1 MDHLDTT
8 LQKNNME
15 NQKNLFLAI
24 VISMAI
30 IFGFQL
36 LVPQP
41 ERVPVSEDQTV
52 EQSSVDLNIQ
62 NTNSQI
68 IVNRNEVI
76 SSSGR
81 VSFDNGKIKGSINL
95 EGGIIDDL
103 VLEEFRET
111 LDPTSDLIEFLNPLG
126 SQDAYYLDTGWV
138 SSDNTLELPNNK
150 SIWKTDKTSMG
161 IDDPVKLFW
170 SNSQG
175 ITFEKIISLDEN
187 YLFNVDQRVI
197 NNSDKSFDLFP
208 FGLSKRQGIPDMQN
222 FFILHEGPISITDS
236 VLEEYDY
243 DDLKEK
249 RKIKHT
255 SVGGWIGITDKYWQ
269 TAIIPNQNEP
279 ITQTYSYSF
288 AENVDNFQTD
298 IVGEK
303 IAVSNGASISHNFK
317 LFAGPK
323 IVSVIDTYMEEYGI
337 QEFDRSVDFGWFYFL
352 TKPIFNVLQFVFGYV
367 GNFGWSI
374 IVFTI
379 LMRICFFPLA
389 QQSFKSMAKMKKL
402 GPELQRLK
410 EQYGDD
416 RAGMQKEMMALYK
429 REKANPIAGCLPI
442 LLQIPVF
449 FSLYKVLFVTIE
461 MRHAPFIGWIHDLSA
476 PDPLGLLTLF
486 GFVDWNVPGIF
497 QLFNIG
503 IWPILMGISMFLQQ
517 KLNPAPVDK
526 MQAKIFMF
534 LPIVFT
540 FVLGGFAAGLVIYWT
555 TNNVLSM
562 AQQYVIQR
570 KIINS

>member
-1 MDHLDTT
+1 
-8 LQKNNME
+8 ME

-24 VISMAI
+24 IISMAI

-41 ERVPVSEDQTV
+41 ERTPVTEDTNTQD
-52 EQSSVDLNIQ
+52 SVSLDIQ
-62 NTNSQI
+62 GATSAILLDRDQVLEETI
-68 IVNRNEVI
+68 
-76 SSSGR
+76 R
-81 VSFDNGKIKGSINL
+81 VTFDNSKIKGSINL

-103 VLEEFRET
+103 VLEEYRET
-111 LDPTSDLIEFLNPLG
+111 LDPTSDFITYLNPLG

-138 SSDNTLELPNNK
+138 SPDSTIELPNNK
-150 SIWKTDKTSMG
+150 SVWKADKTSIGMN
-161 IDDPVKLFW
+161 DPVKLTW
-170 SNSQG
+170 QNSQN
-175 ITFEKIISLDEN
+175 ITFEKIITLDEH
-187 YLFNVDQRVI
+187 YLFSVDQRVI
-197 NNSDKSFDLFP
+197 NNSGKSFDLYP
-208 FGLSKRQGIPDMQN
+208 FGLSKRQGIPEMEN
-222 FFILHEGPISITDS
+222 FFILHEGPLSITDS
-236 VLEEYDY
+236 VLKEYDY
-243 DDLKEK
+243 DDLKDK
-249 RKIKHT
+249 KKIKLN
-255 SVGGWIGITDKYWQ
+255 SVGGWIGMTDKYWQ
-269 TAIIPNQNEP
+269 TAIISDQNEP
-279 ITQTYSYSF
+279 IQQTYSYSYV
-288 AENVDNFQTD
+288 ENTDNFQTD
-298 IVGEK
+298 LVGTKIVVGEGD
-303 IAVSNGASISHNFK
+303 NISHNLK

-323 IVSVIDTYMEEYGI
+323 IVSVIDQYMDEYGV

-352 TKPIFNVLQFVFGYV
+352 TKPIFHVLEFIFGYV
-367 GNFGWSI
+367 GNFGWAI
-374 IVFTI
+374 IIFTL

-389 QQSFKSMAKMKKL
+389 QASFKSMAKMKKL

-449 FSLYKVLFVTIE
+449 FALYKVLFVTIE
-461 MRHAPFIGWIHDLSA
+461 MRHAPFIGWISDLSA

-486 GFVDWNVPGIF
+486 GFVDWNVPGIL

>member
-1 MDHLDTT
+1 
-8 LQKNNME
+8 ME

-24 VISMAI
+24 IISMAI

-41 ERVPVSEDQTV
+41 ERAPVTEDNTAQESVSLDIQSTSSALLLDR
-52 EQSSVDLNIQ
+52 EQVLEETIRI
-62 NTNSQI
+62 T
-68 IVNRNEVI
+68 
-76 SSSGR
+76 
-81 VSFDNGKIKGSINL
+81 FDNSKIKGSINL

-103 VLEEFRET
+103 VLEEYRET
-111 LDPTSDLIEFLNPLG
+111 LDPTSDFITYLNPLG

-138 SSDNTLELPNNK
+138 SPDSTIELPNNK
-150 SIWKTDKTSMG
+150 SVWKADKSSIG
-161 IDDPVKLFW
+161 INDPVKLTW
-170 SNSQG
+170 QNSQN
-175 ITFEKIISLDEN
+175 IIFEKIITLDEH
-187 YLFNVDQRVI
+187 YLFSVDQRVI
-197 NNSDKSFDLFP
+197 NNSGKSFDLYP
-208 FGLSKRQGIPDMQN
+208 FGLSKRQGIPQMEN
-222 FFILHEGPISITDS
+222 FFILHEGPLSITDS
-236 VLEEYDY
+236 VLKEYDY
-243 DDLKEK
+243 DDLKDQK
-249 RKIKHT
+249 KIKLN
-255 SVGGWIGITDKYWQ
+255 SVGGWIGMTDKYWQ
-269 TAIIPNQNEP
+269 TAIISDQNEP
-279 ITQTYSYSF
+279 IQQTYSYSF
-288 AENVDNFQTD
+288 AENTDNFQTD
-298 IVGEK
+298 LVGAKIVVGDGDN
-303 IAVSNGASISHNFK
+303 VSHNLK

-323 IVSVIDTYMEEYGI
+323 IVQVIEQYMDEYGV

-352 TKPIFNVLQFVFGYV
+352 TKPIFHVLEFIFGYV

-374 IVFTI
+374 VIFTL

-389 QQSFKSMAKMKKL
+389 QASFKSMAKMKKL

-486 GFVDWNVPGIF
+486 GFVDWNVPGIL

>member
-1 MDHLDTT
+1 
-8 LQKNNME
+8 ME

-24 VISMAI
+24 IISMAI

-41 ERVPVSEDQTV
+41 ERAPVTEDNNAQESVSLDIQSTSSALLLDR
-52 EQSSVDLNIQ
+52 EQVLEETIRI
-62 NTNSQI
+62 T
-68 IVNRNEVI
+68 
-76 SSSGR
+76 
-81 VSFDNGKIKGSINL
+81 FDNSKIKGSINL

-103 VLEEFRET
+103 VLEEYRET
-111 LDPTSDLIEFLNPLG
+111 LDPTSDFITYLNPLG

-138 SSDNTLELPNNK
+138 SPDSTIELPNNK
-150 SIWKTDKTSMG
+150 SVWKADKSSIG
-161 IDDPVKLFW
+161 INDPVKLTW
-170 SNSQG
+170 QNSQN
-175 ITFEKIISLDEN
+175 IIFEKIITLDEH
-187 YLFNVDQRVI
+187 YLFSVDQRVI
-197 NNSDKSFDLFP
+197 NNSGKSFDLYP
-208 FGLSKRQGIPDMQN
+208 FGLSKRQGFPEMQN
-222 FFILHEGPISITDS
+222 FFILHEGPLSITDG

-243 DDLKEK
+243 DDLKDQK
-249 RKIKHT
+249 KIKLN
-255 SVGGWIGITDKYWQ
+255 SVGGWIGMTDKYWQ
-269 TAIIPNQNEP
+269 TAITSDQNEP
-279 ITQTYSYSF
+279 IQQTYSYSF
-288 AENVDNFQTD
+288 AENTDNFQTD
-298 IVGEK
+298 LVGAKIVVGDGDN
-303 IAVSNGASISHNFK
+303 VSHNLK

-323 IVSVIDTYMEEYGI
+323 IVQVIEQYMDEYGV

-352 TKPIFNVLQFVFGYV
+352 TKPIFHVLEFIFGYV

-374 IVFTI
+374 VIFTL

-389 QQSFKSMAKMKKL
+389 QASFKSMAKMKKL

-486 GFVDWNVPGIF
+486 GFVDWNVPGIL

>member
-1 MDHLDTT
+1 
-8 LQKNNME
+8 ME

-24 VISMAI
+24 IISMAI
-30 IFGFQL
+30 IFAFQL

-41 ERVPVSEDQTV
+41 ERVPVSENDTLD
-52 EQSSVDLNIQ
+52 ENLVDLSIEGS
-62 NTNSQI
+62 TSQI
-68 IVNRNEVI
+68 IIERNEVI
-76 SSSGR
+76 NSSSR
-81 VSFDNGKIKGSINL
+81 VTFDNSKIKGSINL
-95 EGGIIDDL
+95 EGGVIDDL
-103 VLEEFRET
+103 ILEEFRET
-111 LDPTSDLIEFLNPLG
+111 LDPSSDLIEFLNPLG
-126 SQDAYYLDTGWV
+126 SKDTYYLDTGWV
-138 SSDNTLELPNNK
+138 SSDSTIELPNSK
-150 SIWKTDKTSMG
+150 SVWKADKNS
-161 IDDPVKLFW
+161 IDINDPVKLSW
-170 SNSQG
+170 TNSQN
-175 ITFEKIISLDEN
+175 IIFEKIISLDDN
-187 YLFNVDQRVI
+187 YLFNVDQRVV
-197 NNSDKSFDLFP
+197 NNSNKSFDLFP
-208 FGLSKRQGIPDMQN
+208 YGLSKRQGVPEMQN
-222 FFILHEGPISITDS
+222 FFILHEGPLSITDG

-249 RKIKHT
+249 KKIKL
-255 SVGGWIGITDKYWQ
+255 SSIGGWIGMTDKYWQ

-279 ITQTYSYSF
+279 IQQTYSYSF
-288 AENVDNFQTD
+288 SENVDNFQTD
-298 IVGEK
+298 VVGDK
-303 IAVSNGASISHNFK
+303 IAVSNGASVSHNFK

-323 IVSVIDTYMEEYGI
+323 IVSVIDKYMEEYGI

-352 TKPIFNVLQFVFGYV
+352 TKPIFNVLQFIFGYV

-374 IVFTI
+374 IVFTL

-402 GPELQRLK
+402 GPEMQRLK

-449 FSLYKVLFVTIE
+449 FALYKVLFVTIE

-486 GFVDWNVPGIF
+486 GFVDWNVPGIL

-570 KIINS
+570 KIVNS

>member
-1 MDHLDTT
+1 
-8 LQKNNME
+8 ME

-24 VISMAI
+24 IISMAI

-41 ERVPVSEDQTV
+41 ERVPVPEETNTQESVSLDIQSTTSAILLDRKQVLEETV
-52 EQSSVDLNIQ
+52 
-62 NTNSQI
+62 
-68 IVNRNEVI
+68 
-76 SSSGR
+76 R
-81 VSFDNGKIKGSINL
+81 VTFDNSKINGSINL
-95 EGGIIDDL
+95 EGGFIDDL
-103 VLEEFRET
+103 ILEEYRET
-111 LDPTSDLIEFLNPLG
+111 LDPTSDFIGFLNPLG
-126 SQDAYYLDTGWV
+126 SEDAYYLDTGWV
-138 SSDNTLELPNNK
+138 SPDSSIELPNNK
-150 SIWKTDKTSMG
+150 SKWTADKSVIG
-161 IDDPVKLFW
+161 INDPVKITW
-170 SNSQG
+170 TNSQN
-175 ITFEKIISLDEN
+175 ITFEKIITLDEH

-197 NNSDKSFDLFP
+197 NNSDKSFDLYP
-208 FGLSKRQGIPDMQN
+208 FGLSKRQGLPEMQN
-222 FFILHEGPISITDS
+222 FFILHEGPLSVTDG

-249 RKIKHT
+249 QKIKLN
-255 SVGGWIGITDKYWQ
+255 SVGGWIGMTDKYWQ

-279 ITQTYSYSF
+279 IQQTYSYSF
-288 AENVDNFQTD
+288 VENIDNFQTD
-298 IVGEK
+298 LVGAKIVVG
-303 IAVSNGASISHNFK
+303 NGDNISHNLK

-323 IVSVIDTYMEEYGI
+323 IVSVIEQYMDEYGV

-352 TKPIFNVLQFVFGYV
+352 TKPIFHVLEFIFGYV
-367 GNFGWSI
+367 GNFGWAI
-374 IVFTI
+374 IIFTI

-449 FSLYKVLFVTIE
+449 FALYKVLFVTIE

-486 GFVDWNVPGIF
+486 GFVDWSVPGIL

>member
-1 MDHLDTT
+1 
-8 LQKNNME
+8 ME

-41 ERVPVSEDQTV
+41 EKAPISEEQTF
-52 EQSSVDLNIQ
+52 EESSVELSIQ
-62 NTNSQI
+62 NTDTK
-68 IVNRNEVI
+68 IVINRDEVI

-81 VSFDNGKIKGSINL
+81 VVFDNGKIKGSINL
-95 EGGIIDDL
+95 EGGFIDDL

-138 SSDNTLELPNNK
+138 SSDSTLELPNNK

-161 IDDPVKLFW
+161 VDDPVKFFW
-170 SNSQG
+170 KSSQG

-197 NNSDKSFDLFP
+197 NNSDRSFDLFP
-208 FGLSKRQGIPDMQN
+208 FGLSKRQGIPEMQN
-222 FFILHEGPISITDS
+222 FFILHEGPISITDG

-243 DDLKEK
+243 DDLKENK
-249 RKIKHT
+249 KIKHT
-255 SVGGWIGITDKYWQ
+255 SIGGWIGITDKYWQ

-279 ITQTYSYSF
+279 IHQTYSYSF

-374 IVFTI
+374 IAFTI

-402 GPELQRLK
+402 GPEMQRLK

-429 REKANPIAGCLPI
+429 REKANPVAGCLPI

-449 FSLYKVLFVTIE
+449 FALYKVLFVTIE

-476 PDPLGLLTLF
+476 PDPLGLITAF
-486 GFVDWNVPGIF
+486 GFFDWNVPGIL

-570 KIINS
+570 KIIKS

>member
-1 MDHLDTT
+1 
-8 LQKNNME
+8 ME

-41 ERVPVSEDQTV
+41 ERAPISEEQTFEENSV
-52 EQSSVDLNIQ
+52 ELSIQ
-62 NTNSQI
+62 NTNTQI
-68 IVNRNEVI
+68 VINRDEVI

-81 VSFDNGKIKGSINL
+81 VIFDNGKIKGSINL
-95 EGGIIDDL
+95 EGGFIDDL

-138 SSDNTLELPNNK
+138 SSDSTLELPSNK

-161 IDDPVKLFW
+161 VDDPVKLFW
-170 SNSQG
+170 TNSQG

-197 NNSDKSFDLFP
+197 NNSDRSFDLFP
-208 FGLSKRQGIPDMQN
+208 FGLSKRQGIPEMQN
-222 FFILHEGPISITDS
+222 FFILHEGPISITDG

-243 DDLKEK
+243 DDLKENK
-249 RKIKHT
+249 KIKHT
-255 SVGGWIGITDKYWQ
+255 SIGGWIGITDKYWQ

-279 ITQTYSYSF
+279 IHQTYSYSF

-303 IAVSNGASISHNFK
+303 IAVSNGASISNNFK

-374 IVFTI
+374 IAFTI

-402 GPELQRLK
+402 GPEMQRLK

-449 FSLYKVLFVTIE
+449 FALYKVLFVTIE

-476 PDPLGLLTLF
+476 PDPLGLLTAF
-486 GFVDWNVPGIF
+486 GFFDWNVPGIL

-570 KIINS
+570 KIIKS

>member
-1 MDHLDTT
+1 
-8 LQKNNME
+8 ME

-24 VISMAI
+24 IISMAI

-41 ERVPVSEDQTV
+41 ERVPVTEENNAQESVSLDIQGTTSAILLDRNQVLEETV
-52 EQSSVDLNIQ
+52 
-62 NTNSQI
+62 
-68 IVNRNEVI
+68 
-76 SSSGR
+76 R
-81 VSFDNGKIKGSINL
+81 VTFDNSKIKGSINL

-103 VLEEFRET
+103 VLEEYRET
-111 LDPTSDLIEFLNPLG
+111 LDPTSDFIGFLNPLG
-126 SQDAYYLDTGWV
+126 SEDAYYLDTGWV
-138 SSDNTLELPNNK
+138 SPDSSIELPNNK
-150 SIWKTDKTSMG
+150 SKWTADKSSIG
-161 IDDPVKLFW
+161 INDPVKITW
-170 SNSQG
+170 TNTQN
-175 ITFEKIISLDEN
+175 ITFEKIITLDEH
-187 YLFNVDQRVI
+187 YLFSVDQRVI
-197 NNSDKSFDLFP
+197 NNSNKSFDLYP
-208 FGLSKRQGIPDMQN
+208 FGLSKRQGLPEMQN
-222 FFILHEGPISITDS
+222 FFILHEGPLSVTDG

-243 DDLKEK
+243 DDLKENQ
-249 RKIKHT
+249 KIKLN
-255 SVGGWIGITDKYWQ
+255 SVGGWIGMTDKYWQ

-279 ITQTYSYSF
+279 IQQTYSYSF
-288 AENVDNFQTD
+288 VENIDNFQTD
-298 IVGEK
+298 LVGAKIVVG
-303 IAVSNGASISHNFK
+303 NGDNISHNLK

-323 IVSVIDTYMEEYGI
+323 IVSVIEQYMDEYGV

-352 TKPIFNVLQFVFGYV
+352 TKPIFHVLEFIFGYV
-367 GNFGWSI
+367 GNFGWAI
-374 IVFTI
+374 IIFT
-379 LMRICFFPLA
+379 LFNENLFFPTCST
-389 QQSFKSMAKMKKL
+389 SFKSMAKMKKL

-449 FSLYKVLFVTIE
+449 FALYKVLFVTIE

-486 GFVDWNVPGIF
+486 GFVDWNVPGIL

>member
-1 MDHLDTT
+1 
-8 LQKNNME
+8 ME

-24 VISMAI
+24 IISMAI
-30 IFGFQL
+30 IFGFQI

-41 ERVPVSEDQTV
+41 EPTPVSEEQTNDQNT
-52 EQSSVDLNIQ
+52 VDLSVQGSSSASLID
-62 NTNSQI
+62 
-68 IVNRNEVI
+68 RADVI
-76 SSSGR
+76 NNSGR
-81 VSFDNGKIKGSINL
+81 VTFDNTKIKGSINL
-95 EGGIIDDL
+95 SGALIDDL
-103 VLEEFRET
+103 ILMEFRET

-126 SQDAYYLDTGWV
+126 SQNSYYLDTGWV
-138 SSDNTLELPNNK
+138 SSDSSIELPSNK
-150 SIWKTDKTSMG
+150 SIWKADKNSIG
-161 IDDPVKLFW
+161 INDPVKLSW
-170 SNSQG
+170 TSSQD
-175 ITFEKIISLDEN
+175 ITFEKIISLDDN

-208 FGLSKRQGIPDMQN
+208 YGLSKRQGIPQMQN
-222 FFILHEGPISITDS
+222 FFILHEGPLSITDN

-243 DDLKEK
+243 DDLKDK
-249 RKIKHT
+249 KKIKL
-255 SVGGWIGITDKYWQ
+255 SSIGGWIGMTDKYWQ
-269 TAIIPNQNEP
+269 TAIIANQNEP
-279 ITQTYSYSF
+279 IQQTYSYSF
-288 AENVDNFQTD
+288 VENTDNFQTD
-298 IVGEK
+298 LVGEK
-303 IAVSNGASISHNFK
+303 ITISQGSSISHNLK

-323 IVSVIDTYMEEYGI
+323 IVSVIDKYMEEHDV

-352 TKPIFNVLQFVFGYV
+352 TKPIFNVLQFIFSYI

-374 IVFTI
+374 IVFTF

-402 GPELQRLK
+402 APEMKRLK

-416 RAGMQKEMMALYK
+416 KAGMQKEMMALYK

-449 FSLYKVLFVTIE
+449 FALYKVLFVTIE

-486 GFVDWNVPGIF
+486 GLFDWNVPGIL
-497 QLFNIG
+497 QLLNIG

>member
-1 MDHLDTT
+1 
-8 LQKNNME
+8 
-15 NQKNLFLAI
+15 
-24 VISMAI
+24 MAI

-41 ERVPVSEDQTV
+41 ERAPVTEENNTQESVSLDIQGTTSTILLDRDQVLEETV
-52 EQSSVDLNIQ
+52 
-62 NTNSQI
+62 
-68 IVNRNEVI
+68 
-76 SSSGR
+76 R
-81 VSFDNGKIKGSINL
+81 VTFDNSKIKGSINL
-95 EGGIIDDL
+95 EGGFIDDL
-103 VLEEFRET
+103 VLEEYRET
-111 LDPTSDLIEFLNPLG
+111 LDPTSDFIGFLNPLG
-126 SQDAYYLDTGWV
+126 SDDAYYLDTGWV
-138 SSDNTLELPNNK
+138 SPDSSIELPNNK
-150 SIWKTDKTSMG
+150 SKWTADKSSIG
-161 IDDPVKLFW
+161 INDPVKITW
-170 SNSQG
+170 TNTQN
-175 ITFEKIISLDEN
+175 ITFEKIITLDEH
-187 YLFNVDQRVI
+187 YLFSVDQRVI
-197 NNSDKSFDLFP
+197 NNSDKSFDLYP
-208 FGLSKRQGIPDMQN
+208 FGLSKRQGLPEMQN
-222 FFILHEGPISITDS
+222 FFILHEGPLSVTEG

-249 RKIKHT
+249 QKIKLN
-255 SVGGWIGITDKYWQ
+255 SVGGWIGMTDKYWQ
-269 TAIIPNQNEP
+269 TTIIPNQNEP
-279 ITQTYSYSF
+279 VQQTYSYSF
-288 AENVDNFQTD
+288 VENIDNFQTD
-298 IVGEK
+298 LVGAKIVVGK
-303 IAVSNGASISHNFK
+303 GDNISHNLK

-323 IVSVIDTYMEEYGI
+323 IVSVIEQYMDEYGV

-352 TKPIFNVLQFVFGYV
+352 TKPIFHVLEFIFGYV
-367 GNFGWSI
+367 GNFGWAI
-374 IVFTI
+374 IIFTI

-449 FSLYKVLFVTIE
+449 FALYKVLFVTIE

-486 GFVDWNVPGIF
+486 GFVDWNVPGIL

>member
-1 MDHLDTT
+1 
-8 LQKNNME
+8 ME

-24 VISMAI
+24 IISMAI
-30 IFGFQL
+30 IFAFQL

-41 ERVPVSEDQTV
+41 ERVPVSENDTLD
-52 EQSSVDLNIQ
+52 ENLVDLSIEGS
-62 NTNSQI
+62 TSQI
-68 IVNRNEVI
+68 IIERNEVI
-76 SSSGR
+76 NSSSR
-81 VSFDNGKIKGSINL
+81 VTFDNSKIKGSINL
-95 EGGIIDDL
+95 EGGVIDDL
-103 VLEEFRET
+103 ILEEFRET
-111 LDPTSDLIEFLNPLG
+111 LDPSSDLIEFLNPLG
-126 SQDAYYLDTGWV
+126 SQDTYYLDTGWV
-138 SSDNTLELPNNK
+138 SSDSTIELPNSK
-150 SIWKTDKTSMG
+150 SVWKADKNS
-161 IDDPVKLFW
+161 IDINDPVKLSW
-170 SNSQG
+170 TNSQN
-175 ITFEKIISLDEN
+175 IIFEKIITLDDN
-187 YLFNVDQRVI
+187 YLFNVDQRVV
-197 NNSDKSFDLFP
+197 NNSNKSFDLFP
-208 FGLSKRQGIPDMQN
+208 YGLSKRQGVPEMQN
-222 FFILHEGPISITDS
+222 FFILHEGPLSITDG

-249 RKIKHT
+249 KKIKL
-255 SVGGWIGITDKYWQ
+255 SSIGGWIGMTDKYWQ

-279 ITQTYSYSF
+279 IQQTYSYSF
-288 AENVDNFQTD
+288 SENVDNFQTD
-298 IVGEK
+298 VVGDK
-303 IAVSNGASISHNFK
+303 IAVSNGASVSHNFK

-323 IVSVIDTYMEEYGI
+323 IVSVIDKYMEEYGI

-352 TKPIFNVLQFVFGYV
+352 TKPIFNVLQFIFGYV

-374 IVFTI
+374 IVFTL

-402 GPELQRLK
+402 GPEMQRLK

-449 FSLYKVLFVTIE
+449 FALYKVLFVTIE

-486 GFVDWNVPGIF
+486 GFVDWNVPGIL

-570 KIINS
+570 KIVNS

>member
-1 MDHLDTT
+1 
-8 LQKNNME
+8 ME

-24 VISMAI
+24 IISMAI

-41 ERVPVSEDQTV
+41 ERAPVTEENNAQESVSLDIKGTTSAILLDRNQVLEETV
-52 EQSSVDLNIQ
+52 RVTFN
-62 NTNSQI
+62 NS
-68 IVNRNEVI
+68 
-76 SSSGR
+76 
-81 VSFDNGKIKGSINL
+81 KIKGSINL
-95 EGGIIDDL
+95 EGGFIDDL
-103 VLEEFRET
+103 VLEEYRET
-111 LDPTSDLIEFLNPLG
+111 LDPTSDFIGFLNPLG
-126 SQDAYYLDTGWV
+126 SEDAYYLDTGWV
-138 SSDNTLELPNNK
+138 SPDSSIELPNNK
-150 SIWKTDKTSMG
+150 SKWTADKSSIG
-161 IDDPVKLFW
+161 INDPVKITW
-170 SNSQG
+170 TNSQN
-175 ITFEKIISLDEN
+175 ITFEKIITLDEH
-187 YLFNVDQRVI
+187 YLFSVDQRVI
-197 NNSDKSFDLFP
+197 NNSDKSFDLYP
-208 FGLSKRQGIPDMQN
+208 FGLSKRQGLPEMQN
-222 FFILHEGPISITDS
+222 FFILHEGPLSVTDG

-249 RKIKHT
+249 QKIKLN
-255 SVGGWIGITDKYWQ
+255 SVGGWIGMTDKYWQ

-279 ITQTYSYSF
+279 IQQTYSYSF
-288 AENVDNFQTD
+288 VENIDNFQTD
-298 IVGEK
+298 LVGAKIVVG
-303 IAVSNGASISHNFK
+303 NGDNISHNLK

-323 IVSVIDTYMEEYGI
+323 IVSVIEKYMDEYGV

-352 TKPIFNVLQFVFGYV
+352 TKPIFHVLEFIFGYV
-367 GNFGWSI
+367 GNFGWAI
-374 IVFTI
+374 IIFTL

-389 QQSFKSMAKMKKL
+389 QASFKSMAKMKKL
-402 GPELQRLK
+402 SPELQRLK

-449 FSLYKVLFVTIE
+449 FALYKVLFVTIE

-486 GFVDWNVPGIF
+486 GFVDWSVPGIL

>member
-1 MDHLDTT
+1 
-8 LQKNNME
+8 ME

-24 VISMAI
+24 IISMAI

-41 ERVPVSEDQTV
+41 ERAPVTEDNTAQESVSLDIQSTSSALLLDR
-52 EQSSVDLNIQ
+52 EQVLEETI
-62 NTNSQI
+62 
-68 IVNRNEVI
+68 
-76 SSSGR
+76 R
-81 VSFDNGKIKGSINL
+81 VTFDNSKIKGSINL

-103 VLEEFRET
+103 VLEEYRET
-111 LDPTSDLIEFLNPLG
+111 LDPTSDFITYLNPLG

-138 SSDNTLELPNNK
+138 SPDSTIELPNNK
-150 SIWKTDKTSMG
+150 SVWKADKSSIG
-161 IDDPVKLFW
+161 INDPVKLIW
-170 SNSQG
+170 QNSQN
-175 ITFEKIISLDEN
+175 IIFEKIITLDEH
-187 YLFNVDQRVI
+187 YLFSVDQRVI
-197 NNSDKSFDLFP
+197 NNSGKSFDLYP
-208 FGLSKRQGIPDMQN
+208 FGLSKRQGLPEMQN
-222 FFILHEGPISITDS
+222 FFILHEGPLSVTDG

-243 DDLKEK
+243 DDLKDQK
-249 RKIKHT
+249 KIKLN
-255 SVGGWIGITDKYWQ
+255 SVGGWIGMTDKYWQ
-269 TAIIPNQNEP
+269 TAIISDQNEP
-279 ITQTYSYSF
+279 VQQTYSYSF
-288 AENVDNFQTD
+288 AENTDNFQTD
-298 IVGEK
+298 LVGAKIVIGDGDN
-303 IAVSNGASISHNFK
+303 VSHNLK

-323 IVSVIDTYMEEYGI
+323 IVQVIEQYMDEYGV

-352 TKPIFNVLQFVFGYV
+352 TKPIFHVLEFIFGYV

-374 IVFTI
+374 VIFTL

-389 QQSFKSMAKMKKL
+389 QASFKSMAKMKKL

>member
-1 MDHLDTT
+1 
-8 LQKNNME
+8 ME

-24 VISMAI
+24 IISMAI

-41 ERVPVSEDQTV
+41 ERVPVTEETNTQESVSLDIQGTTSTILLDRNQVLEETV
-52 EQSSVDLNIQ
+52 
-62 NTNSQI
+62 
-68 IVNRNEVI
+68 
-76 SSSGR
+76 R
-81 VSFDNGKIKGSINL
+81 VTFDNSKIKGSINL

-103 VLEEFRET
+103 VLEEYRET
-111 LDPTSDLIEFLNPLG
+111 LDPTSDFIGFLNPLG
-126 SQDAYYLDTGWV
+126 SEDSYYLDTGWV
-138 SSDNTLELPNNK
+138 SPDSSIELPNNK
-150 SIWKTDKTSMG
+150 SKWTADKTSIG
-161 IDDPVKLFW
+161 INDPVKITW
-170 SNSQG
+170 TNSQN
-175 ITFEKIISLDEN
+175 IIFEKIITLDEH
-187 YLFNVDQRVI
+187 YLFSVDQRVI
-197 NNSDKSFDLFP
+197 NNSDKSFDLYP
-208 FGLSKRQGIPDMQN
+208 FGLSKRQGLPEMQN
-222 FFILHEGPISITDS
+222 FFILHEGPLSVTEG

-249 RKIKHT
+249 QKIKLN
-255 SVGGWIGITDKYWQ
+255 SVGGWIGMTDKYWQ
-269 TAIIPNQNEP
+269 TTIIPNQNEP
-279 ITQTYSYSF
+279 IQQTYSYSF
-288 AENVDNFQTD
+288 VENIDNFQTD
-298 IVGEK
+298 LVGAKIVVG
-303 IAVSNGASISHNFK
+303 NGDNISHNLK

-323 IVSVIDTYMEEYGI
+323 IVSVIEQYMDEYGV

-352 TKPIFNVLQFVFGYV
+352 TKPIFHVLEFIFGYV
-367 GNFGWSI
+367 GNFGWAI
-374 IVFTI
+374 IIFTI

-449 FSLYKVLFVTIE
+449 FALYKVLFVTIE

-486 GFVDWNVPGIF
+486 GFVDWNVPGIL

>member
-1 MDHLDTT
+1 
-8 LQKNNME
+8 ME

-41 ERVPVSEDQTV
+41 ERAPISEEQTFEENSV
-52 EQSSVDLNIQ
+52 ELSIQ
-62 NTNSQI
+62 NTNTQI
-68 IVNRNEVI
+68 VINRDEVI

-81 VSFDNGKIKGSINL
+81 VIFDNGKIKGSINL
-95 EGGIIDDL
+95 EGGFIDDL

-138 SSDNTLELPNNK
+138 SSDSTLELPNNK

-161 IDDPVKLFW
+161 VDDPVKLFW
-170 SNSQG
+170 TNSQG

-197 NNSDKSFDLFP
+197 NNSDRSFDLFP
-208 FGLSKRQGIPDMQN
+208 FGLSKRQGIPEMQN
-222 FFILHEGPISITDS
+222 FFILHEGPISITDG

-243 DDLKEK
+243 DDLKENK
-249 RKIKHT
+249 KIKHT
-255 SVGGWIGITDKYWQ
+255 SIGGWIGITDKYWQ

-279 ITQTYSYSF
+279 IHQTYSYSF

-374 IVFTI
+374 IAFTI

-402 GPELQRLK
+402 GPEMQRLK

-429 REKANPIAGCLPI
+429 REKANPVAGCLPI

-449 FSLYKVLFVTIE
+449 FALYKVLFVTIE

-476 PDPLGLLTLF
+476 PDPLGLLTAF
-486 GFVDWNVPGIF
+486 GFFDWNVPGIL

-570 KIINS
+570 KIIKS

>member
-1 MDHLDTT
+1 
-8 LQKNNME
+8 ME

-41 ERVPVSEDQTV
+41 ERAPISEEQTF
-52 EQSSVDLNIQ
+52 EENSIELSIQ
-62 NTNSQI
+62 NTNTQI
-68 IVNRNEVI
+68 VINRDEVI

-81 VSFDNGKIKGSINL
+81 VVFDNGKIKGSINL
-95 EGGIIDDL
+95 EGGFIDDL

-138 SSDNTLELPNNK
+138 SSDSTLELPNNK

-161 IDDPVKLFW
+161 VDDPVKLFW
-170 SNSQG
+170 TNSQG

-197 NNSDKSFDLFP
+197 NNSDRSFDLFP
-208 FGLSKRQGIPDMQN
+208 FGLSKRQGIPEMQN
-222 FFILHEGPISITDS
+222 FFILHEGPISITDG

-243 DDLKEK
+243 DDLKENK
-249 RKIKHT
+249 KIKHT
-255 SVGGWIGITDKYWQ
+255 SIGGWIGITDKYWQ

-279 ITQTYSYSF
+279 IHQTYSYSF

-374 IVFTI
+374 IAFTI

-402 GPELQRLK
+402 GPEMQRLK

-449 FSLYKVLFVTIE
+449 FALYKVLFVTIE

-476 PDPLGLLTLF
+476 PDPLGLLTAF
-486 GFVDWNVPGIF
+486 GFFDWNVPGIL

-570 KIINS
+570 KIIKS

>member
-1 MDHLDTT
+1 
-8 LQKNNME
+8 ME

-24 VISMAI
+24 IISMAI

-41 ERVPVSEDQTV
+41 ERAPVTEDTNTQDSV
-52 EQSSVDLNIQ
+52 SLDIQSATSAILLDRDQVLEETI
-62 NTNSQI
+62 
-68 IVNRNEVI
+68 
-76 SSSGR
+76 R
-81 VSFDNGKIKGSINL
+81 VTFDNSKIKGSINL

-103 VLEEFRET
+103 VLEEYRET
-111 LDPTSDLIEFLNPLG
+111 LDPTSDFITYLNPLG

-138 SSDNTLELPNNK
+138 SPDSAIELPNNK
-150 SIWKTDKTSMG
+150 SVWKADKSSIGMN
-161 IDDPVKLFW
+161 DPVKLTW
-170 SNSQG
+170 QNSQN
-175 ITFEKIISLDEN
+175 ITFEKIITLDEH
-187 YLFNVDQRVI
+187 YLFSVDQRVI
-197 NNSDKSFDLFP
+197 NNSGKSFDLYP
-208 FGLSKRQGIPDMQN
+208 FGLSKRQGIPEMEN
-222 FFILHEGPISITDS
+222 FFILHEGPLSITDS
-236 VLEEYDY
+236 VLKEYDY
-243 DDLKEK
+243 DDLKDK
-249 RKIKHT
+249 KKIKLN
-255 SVGGWIGITDKYWQ
+255 SVGGWIGMTDKYWQ
-269 TAIIPNQNEP
+269 TAIISDQNEP
-279 ITQTYSYSF
+279 IQQTYSYSYV
-288 AENVDNFQTD
+288 ENTDNFQTD
-298 IVGEK
+298 LVGTKIVVGEGD
-303 IAVSNGASISHNFK
+303 NISHNLK

-323 IVSVIDTYMEEYGI
+323 IVSVIDQYMDEYGV

-352 TKPIFNVLQFVFGYV
+352 TKPIFHVLEFIFGYV
-367 GNFGWSI
+367 GNFGWAI
-374 IVFTI
+374 IIFTL

-449 FSLYKVLFVTIE
+449 FALYKVLFVTIE
-461 MRHAPFIGWIHDLSA
+461 MRHAPFIGWISDLSA

-486 GFVDWNVPGIF
+486 GFVDWNVPGIL

>member
-1 MDHLDTT
+1 
-8 LQKNNME
+8 ME

-41 ERVPVSEDQTV
+41 EKAPISEEQTFEENSV
-52 EQSSVDLNIQ
+52 ELSIQ
-62 NTNSQI
+62 NTDTQI
-68 IVNRNEVI
+68 VVNRDEVI
-76 SSSGR
+76 NSSGR
-81 VSFDNGKIKGSINL
+81 VVFDNGKIKGSINL
-95 EGGIIDDL
+95 EGGFIDDL

-138 SSDNTLELPNNK
+138 SSDSTLELPNNK

-161 IDDPVKLFW
+161 VDDPVKLFW
-170 SNSQG
+170 TNSQG

-197 NNSDKSFDLFP
+197 NNSDRSFDLFP
-208 FGLSKRQGIPDMQN
+208 FGLSKRQGIPEMQN
-222 FFILHEGPISITDS
+222 FFILHEGPISITDG

-243 DDLKEK
+243 DDLKENK
-249 RKIKHT
+249 KIKHT
-255 SVGGWIGITDKYWQ
+255 SIGGWIGITDKYWQ

-279 ITQTYSYSF
+279 IHQTYSYSF

-374 IVFTI
+374 IAFTI

-402 GPELQRLK
+402 GPEMQRLK

-429 REKANPIAGCLPI
+429 REKANPVAGCLPI

-449 FSLYKVLFVTIE
+449 FALYKVLFVTIE
-461 MRHAPFIGWIHDLSA
+461 MRHAPFIGWINDLSA
-476 PDPLGLLTLF
+476 PDPLGLLTAF
-486 GFVDWNVPGIF
+486 GFFDWNVPGIL

-570 KIINS
+570 KIIKS

>member
-1 MDHLDTT
+1 
-8 LQKNNME
+8 ME

-41 ERVPVSEDQTV
+41 ERAPISEEQTFEENSV
-52 EQSSVDLNIQ
+52 ELSIQ
-62 NTNSQI
+62 NTNTQI
-68 IVNRNEVI
+68 VINRDEVI

-81 VSFDNGKIKGSINL
+81 VIFDNGKIKGSINL
-95 EGGIIDDL
+95 EGGFIDDL

-138 SSDNTLELPNNK
+138 SSDSTLELPNNK

-161 IDDPVKLFW
+161 VDDPVKLFW
-170 SNSQG
+170 TNSQG

-197 NNSDKSFDLFP
+197 NNSDRSFDLFP
-208 FGLSKRQGIPDMQN
+208 FGLSIRQGIPEMQN
-222 FFILHEGPISITDS
+222 FFILHEGPISITDG

-243 DDLKEK
+243 DDLKENK
-249 RKIKHT
+249 KIKHT
-255 SVGGWIGITDKYWQ
+255 SIGGWIGITDKYWQ

-279 ITQTYSYSF
+279 IHQTYSYSF

-374 IVFTI
+374 IAFTI

-402 GPELQRLK
+402 GPEMQRLK

-449 FSLYKVLFVTIE
+449 FALYKVLFVTIE

-476 PDPLGLLTLF
+476 PDPLGLLTAF
-486 GFVDWNVPGIF
+486 GFFDWNVPGIL

-570 KIINS
+570 KIIKS

>member
-1 MDHLDTT
+1 
-8 LQKNNME
+8 ME

-24 VISMAI
+24 IISMAI

-41 ERVPVSEDQTV
+41 ERVPVTEETNTQESVSLDIQGTTSTILLDRNQVLEETV
-52 EQSSVDLNIQ
+52 
-62 NTNSQI
+62 
-68 IVNRNEVI
+68 
-76 SSSGR
+76 R
-81 VSFDNGKIKGSINL
+81 VTFDNSKIKGSINL

-103 VLEEFRET
+103 VLEEYRET
-111 LDPTSDLIEFLNPLG
+111 LDPTSDFIGFLNPLG
-126 SQDAYYLDTGWV
+126 SEDSYYLDTGWV
-138 SSDNTLELPNNK
+138 SPDSSIELPNNK
-150 SIWKTDKTSMG
+150 SKWTADKSSIG
-161 IDDPVKLFW
+161 INDPVKITW
-170 SNSQG
+170 TNTQN
-175 ITFEKIISLDEN
+175 ITFEKIITLDEH
-187 YLFNVDQRVI
+187 YLFSVDQRVI
-197 NNSDKSFDLFP
+197 NNSDKSFDLYP
-208 FGLSKRQGIPDMQN
+208 FGLSKRQGLPEMQN
-222 FFILHEGPISITDS
+222 FFILHEGPLSVTEG

-249 RKIKHT
+249 QKIKLN
-255 SVGGWIGITDKYWQ
+255 SVGGWIGMTDKYWQ
-269 TAIIPNQNEP
+269 TTIIPNQNEP
-279 ITQTYSYSF
+279 IQQTYSYSF
-288 AENVDNFQTD
+288 VENIDNFQTD
-298 IVGEK
+298 LVGAKIVVG
-303 IAVSNGASISHNFK
+303 SGDNISHNLK

-323 IVSVIDTYMEEYGI
+323 IVSVIEQYMDEYGV

-352 TKPIFNVLQFVFGYV
+352 TKPIFHVLEFIFGYV
-367 GNFGWSI
+367 GNFGWAI
-374 IVFTI
+374 IIFTI

-449 FSLYKVLFVTIE
+449 FALYKVLFVTIE

-486 GFVDWNVPGIF
+486 GFVDWNVPGIL

>member
-1 MDHLDTT
+1 
-8 LQKNNME
+8 ME

-41 ERVPVSEDQTV
+41 EKAPISEEQTFEENSV
-52 EQSSVDLNIQ
+52 ELSIQ
-62 NTNSQI
+62 NTNTQI
-68 IVNRNEVI
+68 VINRDEVI

-81 VSFDNGKIKGSINL
+81 VIFDNGKIKGSINL
-95 EGGIIDDL
+95 EGGFIDDL

-138 SSDNTLELPNNK
+138 SSDSTLELPNNK

-161 IDDPVKLFW
+161 VDDPVKLFW
-170 SNSQG
+170 TNSQG

-197 NNSDKSFDLFP
+197 NNSDRSFDLFP
-208 FGLSKRQGIPDMQN
+208 FGLSKRQGIPEMQN
-222 FFILHEGPISITDS
+222 FFILHEGPISITDG

-243 DDLKEK
+243 DDLKENK
-249 RKIKHT
+249 KIKHT
-255 SVGGWIGITDKYWQ
+255 SIGGWIGITDKYWQ

-279 ITQTYSYSF
+279 IHQTYSYSF

-374 IVFTI
+374 IAFTI

-402 GPELQRLK
+402 GPEMQRLK

-449 FSLYKVLFVTIE
+449 FALYKVLFVTIE

-476 PDPLGLLTLF
+476 PDPLGLLTAF
-486 GFVDWNVPGIF
+486 GFFDWNVPGIL

-570 KIINS
+570 KIIKS

>member
-1 MDHLDTT
+1 
-8 LQKNNME
+8 ME

-24 VISMAI
+24 IISMAI

-41 ERVPVSEDQTV
+41 ERAPVTEENNAQESVSLDIQGTTSAILLDRNQVLEETV
-52 EQSSVDLNIQ
+52 
-62 NTNSQI
+62 
-68 IVNRNEVI
+68 
-76 SSSGR
+76 R
-81 VSFDNGKIKGSINL
+81 VTFDNSKIKGSINL

-103 VLEEFRET
+103 VLEEYRET
-111 LDPTSDLIEFLNPLG
+111 LDPTSDFIGFLNPLG
-126 SQDAYYLDTGWV
+126 SEDAYYLDTGWV
-138 SSDNTLELPNNK
+138 SPDGSIELPNNK
-150 SIWKTDKTSMG
+150 SKWTADKSSIG
-161 IDDPVKLFW
+161 INDPVKITW
-170 SNSQG
+170 TNTQN
-175 ITFEKIISLDEN
+175 ITFEKIITLDEH
-187 YLFNVDQRVI
+187 YLFSVDQRVI
-197 NNSDKSFDLFP
+197 NNSDKSFDLYP
-208 FGLSKRQGIPDMQN
+208 FGLSKRQGLPEMQN
-222 FFILHEGPISITDS
+222 FFILHEGPLSVTEG

-249 RKIKHT
+249 QKIKLN
-255 SVGGWIGITDKYWQ
+255 SVGGWIGMTDKYWQ
-269 TAIIPNQNEP
+269 TTIIPNQNEP
-279 ITQTYSYSF
+279 IQQTYSYSF
-288 AENVDNFQTD
+288 VENIDNFQTD
-298 IVGEK
+298 LVGAKIVVG
-303 IAVSNGASISHNFK
+303 NGDNISHNLK

-323 IVSVIDTYMEEYGI
+323 IVSVIEQYMDEYGV

-352 TKPIFNVLQFVFGYV
+352 TKPIFHVLEFIFGYV
-367 GNFGWSI
+367 GNFGWAI
-374 IVFTI
+374 IIFTI

-449 FSLYKVLFVTIE
+449 FALYKVLFVTIE

-486 GFVDWNVPGIF
+486 GFVDWNVPGIL

>member
-1 MDHLDTT
+1 
-8 LQKNNME
+8 ME

-24 VISMAI
+24 IISMAI

-41 ERVPVSEDQTV
+41 ERAPVTEDNNAQESVSLDIQSTSSALLLDR
-52 EQSSVDLNIQ
+52 EQVLEETI
-62 NTNSQI
+62 
-68 IVNRNEVI
+68 
-76 SSSGR
+76 R
-81 VSFDNGKIKGSINL
+81 VTFDNSKIKGSINL

-103 VLEEFRET
+103 VLEEYRET
-111 LDPTSDLIEFLNPLG
+111 LDPTSDFITYLNPLG

-138 SSDNTLELPNNK
+138 SPDSTIELPNNK
-150 SIWKTDKTSMG
+150 SVWKADKSS
-161 IDDPVKLFW
+161 IAINDPLKLTW
-170 SNSQG
+170 QNSQN
-175 ITFEKIISLDEN
+175 IIFEKIITLDEH
-187 YLFNVDQRVI
+187 YLFSVDQRVI
-197 NNSDKSFDLFP
+197 NNSGKSFDLYP
-208 FGLSKRQGIPDMQN
+208 FGLSKRQGLPEMQN
-222 FFILHEGPISITDS
+222 FFILHEGPLSVTDG

-243 DDLKEK
+243 DDLKDQK
-249 RKIKHT
+249 KIKLN
-255 SVGGWIGITDKYWQ
+255 SVGGWIGMTDKYWQ
-269 TAIIPNQNEP
+269 TAIISDQNEP
-279 ITQTYSYSF
+279 IQQTYSYSF
-288 AENVDNFQTD
+288 AENTDNFQTD
-298 IVGEK
+298 LVGAKIVVGDGDN
-303 IAVSNGASISHNFK
+303 VSHNLK

-323 IVSVIDTYMEEYGI
+323 IVQVIEQYMDEYGV

-352 TKPIFNVLQFVFGYV
+352 TKPIFHVLEFIFGYV

-374 IVFTI
+374 VIFTL

-389 QQSFKSMAKMKKL
+389 QASFKSMAKMKKL

-486 GFVDWNVPGIF
+486 GFVDWNVPGIL

>member
-1 MDHLDTT
+1 
-8 LQKNNME
+8 ME

-24 VISMAI
+24 IISMAI

-41 ERVPVSEDQTV
+41 ERTPVTEDTNTQNSV
-52 EQSSVDLNIQ
+52 SLDIQSATSAILLDRDQVLEETI
-62 NTNSQI
+62 
-68 IVNRNEVI
+68 
-76 SSSGR
+76 R
-81 VSFDNGKIKGSINL
+81 VTFDNSKIKGSINL

-103 VLEEFRET
+103 VLEEYRET
-111 LDPTSDLIEFLNPLG
+111 LDPTSDFITYLNPLG

-138 SSDNTLELPNNK
+138 SPDSAIELPNNK
-150 SIWKTDKTSMG
+150 SVWKADKSSIGMN
-161 IDDPVKLFW
+161 DPVKLTW
-170 SNSQG
+170 QNSQN
-175 ITFEKIISLDEN
+175 ITFEKIITLDEH
-187 YLFNVDQRVI
+187 YLFSVDQRVI
-197 NNSDKSFDLFP
+197 NNSGKSFDLYP
-208 FGLSKRQGIPDMQN
+208 FGLSKRQGIPEMEN
-222 FFILHEGPISITDS
+222 FFILHEGPLSITDS
-236 VLEEYDY
+236 VLKEYDY
-243 DDLKEK
+243 DDLKDK
-249 RKIKHT
+249 KKIKLN
-255 SVGGWIGITDKYWQ
+255 SVGGWIGMTDKYWQ
-269 TAIIPNQNEP
+269 TAIISDQNEP
-279 ITQTYSYSF
+279 IQQTYSYSYV
-288 AENVDNFQTD
+288 ENTDNFQTD
-298 IVGEK
+298 LVGTKIVVGEGD
-303 IAVSNGASISHNFK
+303 NISHNLK

-323 IVSVIDTYMEEYGI
+323 IVSVIDQYMDEYGV

-352 TKPIFNVLQFVFGYV
+352 TKPIFHVLEFIFGYV
-367 GNFGWSI
+367 GNFGWAI
-374 IVFTI
+374 IIFTL

-389 QQSFKSMAKMKKL
+389 QASFKSMAKMKKL

-449 FSLYKVLFVTIE
+449 FALYKVLFVTIE
-461 MRHAPFIGWIHDLSA
+461 MRHAPFIGWISDLSA

-486 GFVDWNVPGIF
+486 GFVDWNVPGIL

>member
-1 MDHLDTT
+1 
-8 LQKNNME
+8 ME

-24 VISMAI
+24 IISMAI

-41 ERVPVSEDQTV
+41 ERAPISEEQTFEENSV
-52 EQSSVDLNIQ
+52 ELSIQ
-62 NTNSQI
+62 NTNTQI
-68 IVNRNEVI
+68 VINRDEVI

-81 VSFDNGKIKGSINL
+81 VVFDNGKIKGSINL
-95 EGGIIDDL
+95 EGGFIDDL

-138 SSDNTLELPNNK
+138 SSDSTLELPNNK

-161 IDDPVKLFW
+161 VDDPVKLFW
-170 SNSQG
+170 TNSQG

-197 NNSDKSFDLFP
+197 NNSDRSFDLFP
-208 FGLSKRQGIPDMQN
+208 FGLSKRQGIPEMQN
-222 FFILHEGPISITDS
+222 FFILHEGPISITDG

-243 DDLKEK
+243 DDLKENK
-249 RKIKHT
+249 KIKHT
-255 SVGGWIGITDKYWQ
+255 SIGGWIGITDKYWQ

-279 ITQTYSYSF
+279 IHQTYSYSF

-374 IVFTI
+374 IAFTI

-402 GPELQRLK
+402 GPEMQRLK

-449 FSLYKVLFVTIE
+449 FALYKVLFVTIE

-476 PDPLGLLTLF
+476 PDPLGLLTAF
-486 GFVDWNVPGIF
+486 GFFDWNVPGIL

-570 KIINS
+570 KIIKS

>member
-1 MDHLDTT
+1 
-8 LQKNNME
+8 
-15 NQKNLFLAI
+15 
-24 VISMAI
+24 MAI

-41 ERVPVSEDQTV
+41 ERAPISEEQTFEENSV
-52 EQSSVDLNIQ
+52 ELSIQ
-62 NTNSQI
+62 NTNTQI
-68 IVNRNEVI
+68 VINRDEVI

-81 VSFDNGKIKGSINL
+81 VVFDNGKIKGSINL
-95 EGGIIDDL
+95 EGGFIDDL

-138 SSDNTLELPNNK
+138 SSDSTLELPNNK

-161 IDDPVKLFW
+161 VDDPVKLFW
-170 SNSQG
+170 TNSQG

-197 NNSDKSFDLFP
+197 NNSDRSFDLFP
-208 FGLSKRQGIPDMQN
+208 FGLSKRQGIPEMQN
-222 FFILHEGPISITDS
+222 FFILHEGPISITDG

-243 DDLKEK
+243 DDLKENK
-249 RKIKHT
+249 KIKHT
-255 SVGGWIGITDKYWQ
+255 SIGGWIGITDKYWQ

-279 ITQTYSYSF
+279 IHQTYSYSF

-374 IVFTI
+374 IAFTI

-402 GPELQRLK
+402 GPEMQRLK

-449 FSLYKVLFVTIE
+449 FALYKVLFVTIE

-476 PDPLGLLTLF
+476 PDPLGLLTAF
-486 GFVDWNVPGIF
+486 GFFDWNVPGIL

-570 KIINS
+570 KIIKS

>member
-1 MDHLDTT
+1 
-8 LQKNNME
+8 
-15 NQKNLFLAI
+15 
-24 VISMAI
+24 MAI

-41 ERVPVSEDQTV
+41 ERAPVSEDQTSD
-52 EQSSVDLNIQ
+52 QSLVDLSLQ
-62 NTNSQI
+62 GSSLGKI
-68 IVNRNEVI
+68 IDRSEVI
-76 SSSGR
+76 NNSGR
-81 VSFDNGKIKGSINL
+81 VAFNNSKIKGSINL
-95 EGGIIDDL
+95 AGALIDDL
-103 VLEEFRET
+103 ILMEFQET
-111 LDPTSDLIEFLNPLG
+111 LDPESQLIEFLNPLG
-126 SQDAYYLDTGWV
+126 SENSYYIDTGWV
-138 SSDNTLELPNNK
+138 SSDSSIELPSIS
-150 SIWKTDKTSMG
+150 SIWEADRNSIG
-161 IDDPVKLFW
+161 INDPVKLSW
-170 SNSQG
+170 TNSQD
-175 ITFEKIISLDEN
+175 ITFEKIVSLDED

-197 NNSDKSFDLFP
+197 NNSKKSFDLFP
-208 FGLSKRQGIPDMQN
+208 YGLSKRQGIPEMQN
-222 FFILHEGPISITDS
+222 FFILHEGPLSITDN
-236 VLEEYDY
+236 VLEEFDY
-243 DDLKEK
+243 DDLKDK
-249 RKIKHT
+249 KKIKL
-255 SVGGWIGITDKYWQ
+255 SSIGGWIGMTDKYWQ
-269 TAIIPNQNEP
+269 TAIIANQNEP
-279 ITQTYSYSF
+279 IQQTYSYSF
-288 AENVDNFQTD
+288 VENTDNFQTD
-298 IVGEK
+298 LVGEK
-303 IAVSNGASISHNFK
+303 ITISEGSSISHNLK

-323 IVSVIDTYMEEYGI
+323 IVSVIDRYMEEHGVL
-337 QEFDRSVDFGWFYFL
+337 EFDRSVDFGWFYFL
-352 TKPIFNVLQFVFGYV
+352 TKPIFNVLQFIFGYV

-374 IVFTI
+374 ILFTF

-402 GPELQRLK
+402 GPEMQRLK

-416 RAGMQKEMMALYK
+416 KAGMQKEMMALYK

-449 FSLYKVLFVTIE
+449 FALYKVLFVTIE

-486 GFVDWNVPGIF
+486 GFVDWNVPGIL
-497 QLFNIG
+497 QLLNIG

-570 KIINS
+570 KIIKS

>member
-1 MDHLDTT
+1 
-8 LQKNNME
+8 ME

-41 ERVPVSEDQTV
+41 ERVTVSEDQTV

-126 SQDAYYLDTGWV
+126 SQDAFYLDTGWV
-138 SSDNTLELPNNK
+138 SSDSTLDLPNNK

-161 IDDPVKLFW
+161 INDPVKLFW

-208 FGLSKRQGIPDMQN
+208 FGLSKRQGVPDMQN
-222 FFILHEGPISITDS
+222 FFILHEGPLSITDG

-249 RKIKHT
+249 KKIKHT
-255 SVGGWIGITDKYWQ
+255 SIGGWIGITDKYWQ

-279 ITQTYSYSF
+279 INQTYSYSF

-323 IVSVIDTYMEEYGI
+323 IVSVIDTYMEQYGI

-402 GPELQRLK
+402 GPEMQRLK

-449 FSLYKVLFVTIE
+449 FALYKVLFVTIE

-476 PDPLGLLTLF
+476 PDPLGLLTAFGLF
-486 GFVDWNVPGIF
+486 DWNVPGIL

-562 AQQYVIQR
+562 AQQYIIQR
-570 KIINS
+570 KIMKS

>member
-1 MDHLDTT
+1 
-8 LQKNNME
+8 ME

-24 VISMAI
+24 IISMAI

-41 ERVPVSEDQTV
+41 ERAPVTEDNTAQESVSLDIQSTSSALLLDR
-52 EQSSVDLNIQ
+52 EQVLEETI
-62 NTNSQI
+62 
-68 IVNRNEVI
+68 
-76 SSSGR
+76 R
-81 VSFDNGKIKGSINL
+81 VTFDNSKIKGSINL

-103 VLEEFRET
+103 VLEEYRET
-111 LDPTSDLIEFLNPLG
+111 LDPTSDFITYLNPLG

-138 SSDNTLELPNNK
+138 SPDSTIELPNNK
-150 SIWKTDKTSMG
+150 SVWKADKSSIG
-161 IDDPVKLFW
+161 INDPVKLTW
-170 SNSQG
+170 QNSQN
-175 ITFEKIISLDEN
+175 IIFEKIITLDEH
-187 YLFNVDQRVI
+187 YLFSVDQRVI
-197 NNSDKSFDLFP
+197 NNSGKSFDLYP
-208 FGLSKRQGIPDMQN
+208 FGLSKRQGLPEMQN
-222 FFILHEGPISITDS
+222 FFILHEGPLSVTDG

-243 DDLKEK
+243 DDLKDQK
-249 RKIKHT
+249 KIKLN
-255 SVGGWIGITDKYWQ
+255 SVGGWIGMTDKYWQ
-269 TAIIPNQNEP
+269 TAIISDQNEP
-279 ITQTYSYSF
+279 VQQTYSYSF
-288 AENVDNFQTD
+288 AENTDNFQTD
-298 IVGEK
+298 LVGAKIVIGDGDN
-303 IAVSNGASISHNFK
+303 VSHNLK

-323 IVSVIDTYMEEYGI
+323 IVQVIEQYMDEYGV

-352 TKPIFNVLQFVFGYV
+352 TKPIFHVLEFIFGYV

-374 IVFTI
+374 VIFTL

-389 QQSFKSMAKMKKL
+389 QASFKSMAKMKKL

-486 GFVDWNVPGIF
+486 GFVDWNVPGIL

>member
-1 MDHLDTT
+1 
-8 LQKNNME
+8 ME

-41 ERVPVSEDQTV
+41 ERAPISEEQTFEENSV
-52 EQSSVDLNIQ
+52 ELSIQ
-62 NTNSQI
+62 NTNTQI
-68 IVNRNEVI
+68 VINRDEVI

-81 VSFDNGKIKGSINL
+81 VIFDNGKIKGSINL
-95 EGGIIDDL
+95 EGGFIDDL

-138 SSDNTLELPNNK
+138 SSDSTLELPSNK

-161 IDDPVKLFW
+161 VDDPVKLFW
-170 SNSQG
+170 TNSQG

-197 NNSDKSFDLFP
+197 NNSDRSFDLIP
-208 FGLSKRQGIPDMQN
+208 FGLSKRQGIPEMQN
-222 FFILHEGPISITDS
+222 FFILHEGPISITDG

-243 DDLKEK
+243 DDLKENK
-249 RKIKHT
+249 KIKHT
-255 SVGGWIGITDKYWQ
+255 SIGGWIGITDKYWQ

-279 ITQTYSYSF
+279 IHQTYSYSF

-374 IVFTI
+374 IAFTI

-402 GPELQRLK
+402 GPEMQRLK

-449 FSLYKVLFVTIE
+449 FALYKVLFVTIE

-476 PDPLGLLTLF
+476 PDPLGLLTAF
-486 GFVDWNVPGIF
+486 GFFDWNVPGIL

-570 KIINS
+570 KIIKS

>member
-1 MDHLDTT
+1 
-8 LQKNNME
+8 ME

-24 VISMAI
+24 IISMAI

-41 ERVPVSEDQTV
+41 ERAPVTEDTNTQDSV
-52 EQSSVDLNIQ
+52 SLDIQSATSAILLDRDQVLEETI
-62 NTNSQI
+62 
-68 IVNRNEVI
+68 
-76 SSSGR
+76 R
-81 VSFDNGKIKGSINL
+81 VTFDNSKIKGSINL

-103 VLEEFRET
+103 VLEEYRET
-111 LDPTSDLIEFLNPLG
+111 LDPTSDFITYLNPLG

-138 SSDNTLELPNNK
+138 SPDSTIELPNNK
-150 SIWKTDKTSMG
+150 SVWKADKSSIGMN
-161 IDDPVKLFW
+161 DPVKLTW
-170 SNSQG
+170 QNSQN
-175 ITFEKIISLDEN
+175 ITFEKIITLDEH
-187 YLFNVDQRVI
+187 YLFSVDQRVI
-197 NNSDKSFDLFP
+197 NNSGKSFDLYP
-208 FGLSKRQGIPDMQN
+208 FGLSKRQGIPEMEN
-222 FFILHEGPISITDS
+222 FFILHEGPLSITDS
-236 VLEEYDY
+236 VLKEYDY
-243 DDLKEK
+243 DDLKDK
-249 RKIKHT
+249 KKIKLN
-255 SVGGWIGITDKYWQ
+255 SVGGWIGMTDKYWQ
-269 TAIIPNQNEP
+269 TAIISDQNEP
-279 ITQTYSYSF
+279 IQQTYSYSYV
-288 AENVDNFQTD
+288 ENTDNFQTD
-298 IVGEK
+298 LVGTKIVVGEGD
-303 IAVSNGASISHNFK
+303 NISHNLK

-323 IVSVIDTYMEEYGI
+323 IVSVIDQYMDEYGV

-352 TKPIFNVLQFVFGYV
+352 TKPIFHVLEFIFGYV
-367 GNFGWSI
+367 GNFGWAI
-374 IVFTI
+374 IIFTL

-449 FSLYKVLFVTIE
+449 FALYKVLFVTIE
-461 MRHAPFIGWIHDLSA
+461 MRHAPFIGWISDLSA

-486 GFVDWNVPGIF
+486 GFVDWNVPGIL